1 MNTRFARMAKLL
13 ARRSFLTLAGS
24 AFVAPLAIVGR
35 QRQKSDVPLVD
46 QVPPMLDHI
55 LLGCND
61 LQRGIDFVEQH
72 TGVRAAFGGVHPGR
86 GTQNALLSLGIRR
99 YLEIIAA
106 DPQQNASAELA
117 SMLKKLTEPRLVGW
131 AAHPGDIQV
140 LAADLAKAGI
150 IAEGPTPGSRK
161 RPDGRVLRWST
172 LNLKDDANGLLPFFI
187 EWSADTV
194 HPSEDAPTGCQLL
207 RFELLTPDPAALA
220 RATAKLRLTAPIA
233 KGPPQLHAVI
243 TGPKGKLDITS

>member
-1 MNTRFARMAKLL
+1 MPDYIP
-13 ARRSFLTLAGS
+13 RRSFIGFAAGAILAPIALLVQKG
-24 AFVAPLAIVGR
+24 
-35 QRQKSDVPLVD
+35 QKSDVPLVD

-86 GTQNALLSLGIRR
+86 GTQNALLSLGTRR
-99 YLEIIAA
+99 YLEIIAP
-106 DPQQNASAELA
+106 DPQQNAASELA
-117 SMLKKLTEPRLVGW
+117 NMLKKLTEPRLVGW

-150 IAEGPTPGSRK
+150 AAEGPTPGSRK
-161 RPDGRVLRWST
+161 RPDGSVLHWKT
-172 LNLKDDANGLLPFFI
+172 LNLKDDGKGLLPFFI
-187 EWSADTV
+187 EWNADSS
-194 HPSEDAPTGCQLL
+194 HPSEDAPSGCQLL

-220 RATAKLRLTAPIA
+220 QTTGKLMLVAPIA
-233 KGPPQLHAVI
+233 KGSSPQLHAVI
-243 TGPKGKLDITS
+243 SGPNGQLDITS